1 MIFIFY
7 IFSCDGCS
15 GFFKRSIHRNRVYTC
30 KVPVEMIL
38 IELNGWD
45 FFCKILEIRSC
56 PQGLRRDSFW
66 KILEDLGIKILC
78 SQAAAELKGRC
89 PIDKTHRNQVIWY
102 FSHQHHK
109 VFMINVIQCLPSV
122 FLYQNHKV
130 FGGGINSNHSSV
142 GPVAWTNA
150 SNAVWTKMV
159 IFWMIMKNLFG
170 TNQFLCVPF

>member
-1 MIFIFY
+1 MF
-7 IFSCDGCS
+7 
-15 GFFKRSIHRNRVYTC
+15 
-30 KVPVEMIL
+30 L
-38 IELNGWD
+38 IELNGWE

-56 PQGLRRDSFW
+56 PQGLCRNVSDWTEWLRIFLQDF
-66 KILEDLGIKILC
+66 GIKILR

-130 FGGGINSNHSSV
+130 FGGRINSNHSSV

-159 IFWMIMKNLFG
+159 IFWRLWKISLEQINFFVFLFSG
-170 TNQFLCVPF
+170 VNEIAKVIREITKYL

>member
-1 MIFIFY
+1 M
-7 IFSCDGCS
+7 
-15 GFFKRSIHRNRVYTC
+15 
-30 KVPVEMIL
+30 VE
-38 IELNGWD
+38 N
-45 FFCKILEIRSC
+45 FFCKILELRSC
-56 PQGLRRDSFW
+56 PQGLHRNDSDWTEWLRIF
-66 KILEDLGIKILC
+66 LQDFGIKTLC

-122 FLYQNHKV
+122 FLYQNYKV
-130 FGGGINSNHSSV
+130 FGGRIYSNHSSV

-159 IFWMIMKNLFG
+159 RFSMIIKNLFG
-170 TNQFLCVPF
+170 TNQFLYSIL